1 MMTTGRTLS
10 LAKRGVVNYFAKR
23 PFCISFE
30 VTYSCNARCKHCHL
44 GGHVEGKLASAE
56 EFGRA
61 SRKLKPVVAQ
71 ISGGEPLLRRDIEDI
86 VRAVRRPNRAP
97 FIVLTTN
104 GVLLNKDRYARLREA
119 GVDDFSLSL
128 DYPDERH
135 DAFRGIPGLFKKIES
150 LAAALQGVRN
160 PGITLS
166 CVIQRDNFREILKL
180 CELAQKWGLRMNF
193 STYTWLRTE
202 KMEYMIPPA
211 ELDELRE
218 MLSRVKEFKN
228 NNNTGTVFTSDY
240 VLRKIPEFFARGEIP
255 RCSAGKRFF
264 VVNPDGTLSP
274 CGLIIKDYQTPR
286 ELRREFRKTNTC
298 GYCFT
303 SIRGNQERPVRYLL
317 FDNLKHI

>member
-1 MMTTGRTLS
+1 MISKRRTLS
-10 LAKRGVVNYFAKR
+10 LAGRGAVNYFTKR

-44 GGHVEGKLASAE
+44 GGHVDGKLASAGE
-56 EFGRA
+56 YGRA
-61 SRKLKPVVAQ
+61 SLELKPVVAQ

-97 FIVLTTN
+97 FIILTTN
-104 GVLLNKDRYARLREA
+104 GALLNKEKYVRLREA

-135 DAFRGIPGLFKKIES
+135 DVFRGIPGLFGKIEA
-150 LAAALQGVRN
+150 LAGALRGIEN

-180 CELAQKWGLRMNF
+180 CELAREWGLRMNF
-193 STYTWLRTE
+193 STYTWLRTK
-202 KMEYMIPPA
+202 KMEYMIPPE
-211 ELDELRE
+211 ELEELRE
-218 MLSRVKEFKN
+218 ILGRVAEFKKN
-228 NNNTGTVFTSDY
+228 NGTVFTSNY
-240 VLRKIPEFFARGEIP
+240 VLRRIPEFFVRGEVP
-255 RCSAGKRFF
+255 DCSAGDRFF

-274 CGLIIKDYQTPR
+274 CGLIIRDYRSRR
-286 ELRREFRKTNTC
+286 ELRRDFPKKNSC

-303 SIRGNQERPVRYLL
+303 SIRGNQEKPVRYLVL
-317 FDNLKHI
+317 DNLKGI

>member
-1 MMTTGRTLS
+1 MISNRRMLS
-10 LAKRGVVNYFAKR
+10 LARRGVVNYFTKR

-44 GGHVEGKLASAE
+44 GGHVDGKLASAQ

-61 SRKLKPVVAQ
+61 ARELKPVVAQ
-71 ISGGEPLLRRDIEDI
+71 ISGGEPLLRRDIGDI

-104 GVLLNKDRYARLREA
+104 GALLSKDRYTRLREA

-135 DAFRGIPGLFKKIES
+135 DVFRGIPGLFGKIES
-150 LAAALQGVRN
+150 LAGALQGVRDS
-160 PGITLS
+160 GITLS

-180 CELAQKWGLRMNF
+180 CELARKWGLRMNF
-193 STYTWLRTE
+193 STYTWLRTK
-202 KMEYMIPPA
+202 KMEYMIPPE

-218 MLSRVKEFKN
+218 ILGRVMEFKKN
-228 NNNTGTVFTSDY
+228 NGTVFTSDY
-240 VLRKIPEFFARGEIP
+240 VLRKIPEFFARGEISD
-255 RCSAGKRFF
+255 CSAGERFF

-274 CGLIIKDYQTPR
+274 CGLIIKEYRSRR
-286 ELRREFRKTNTC
+286 ELRRDFRKNNTC

-317 FDNLKHI
+317 FDNLRHL

>member
-1 MMTTGRTLS
+1 MISKRRTLS
-10 LAKRGVVNYFAKR
+10 LARRSVVNYFTKQ

-44 GGHVEGKLASAE
+44 GGHVDGKLASAE
-56 EFGRA
+56 EFGRL
-61 SRKLKPVVAQ
+61 SQELKPVAAQ

-104 GVLLNKDRYARLREA
+104 GALLNKEKYARLREA
-119 GVDDFSLSL
+119 GVDEFSLSL

-135 DAFRGIPGLFKKIES
+135 DEFRGIPGLFSKIES
-150 LAAALQGVRN
+150 LAGALQGVKN
-160 PGITLS
+160 PGVTLS

-180 CELAQKWGLRMNF
+180 CELAREWGLRMNF
-193 STYTWLRTE
+193 STYTWLRT
-202 KMEYMIPPA
+202 KKKEYMIPP
-211 ELDELRE
+211 EDLDELRDILGRI
-218 MLSRVKEFKN
+218 MEFKKN
-228 NNNTGTVFTSDY
+228 NGTVFTSDY
-240 VLRKIPEFFARGEIP
+240 VLRKIPEFFDRGEISG
-255 RCSAGKRFF
+255 CSAGKRFF

-274 CGLIIKDYQTPR
+274 CGLIIKEYQSLQ